1 VREQSAVRVDGSP
14 PQLSSDLPRS
24 QAQPGNPAH
33 SESRADAAL
42 KSSALKSPLP
52 VAGLVLAA
60 GGGRRLGGQ
69 PKALLRH
76 HGEYLVDRAARVA
89 REGGCDPVICVL
101 GAGADDVLHL
111 ARADT
116 LGHAIVNPDWSSG
129 LSSSLRAGLAAV
141 PARCGA
147 VLILLAD
154 QPFITAEAV
163 ARVLGAHR
171 AGAQIAAAAYAGR
184 RGHPVLVAAR
194 HVADVAASATGD
206 GGARDFLRAR
216 EEAITLVDCTGLG
229 RPADIDRPAD
239 LGLLAQ
245 EQ

>member
-1 VREQSAVRVDGSP
+1 VGDQAAVRIDGNPSP
-14 PQLSSDLPRS
+14 RSPDLPRS
-24 QAQPGNPAH
+24 QAQPPDPVH
-33 SESRADAAL
+33 RESRGT
-42 KSSALKSPLP
+42 SRSNSPLP
-52 VAGLVLAA
+52 VAALVLAA

-101 GAGADDVLHL
+101 GAGADDVLPL
-111 ARADT
+111 ARAET
-116 LGHAIVNPDWSSG
+116 LDQAVVNPDWSTG

-141 PARCGA
+141 PAACGA

-163 ARVLGAHR
+163 VKVVAAHR
-171 AGAQIAAAAYAGR
+171 AGAEIAAAAYTGR
-184 RGHPVLVAAR
+184 RGHPVLVAAQ
-194 HVADVAASATGD
+194 HLPDVAASATGD

-216 EEAITLVDCTGLG
+216 EEDITLVDCTGLG
-229 RPADIDRPAD
+229 RPVDIDQPAD